1 MADTTSRR
9 PPSFRPGAS
18 RAALVGVIAV
28 LVLGGCAQAGSG
40 DPAEV
45 GAAPTG
51 AAPTGAS
58 PSGEATESAPADA
71 PADDLGPSVA
81 WVDEG
86 RTFSL
91 TLYGSSS
98 CPPAVDAV
106 EAAGTDAVTVRL
118 APVDPGPCTFDYV
131 PTASEHELPAG
142 VDGRPVSVEVVSAAE
157 GVEPVSLE
165 LP

>member
-1 MADTTSRR
+1 MAETTHHRR
-9 PPSFRPGAS
+9 PAAARTV
-18 RAALVGVIAV
+18 RTALVAV
-28 LVLGGCAQAGSG
+28 AATLLLGACAQTAPGSAP
-40 DPAEV
+40 DA

-51 AAPTGAS
+51 SATSSSPPVEGDGA
-58 PSGEATESAPADA
+58 GDDA